1 MNVKYCY
8 IVNVKCVGDN
18 CFTEIVILISTF
30 SRVFNKLGVVLVL
43 CFMVCDGIVEM
54 IQIGFLL
61 LKKGMY
67 LASVFL
73 MDINCIPEL

>member
-30 SRVFNKLGVVLVL
+30 SRVFNKLGAVLVL

-54 IQIGFLL
+54 IQNLL
-61 LKKGMY
+61 LKKKGMY